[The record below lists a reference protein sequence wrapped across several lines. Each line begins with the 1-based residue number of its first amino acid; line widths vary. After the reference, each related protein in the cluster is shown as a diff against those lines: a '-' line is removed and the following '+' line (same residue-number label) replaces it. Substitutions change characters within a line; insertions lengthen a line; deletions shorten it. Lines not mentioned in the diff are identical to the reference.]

1 MRIHFEGLN
10 REELARRETLFH
22 VANGYVG
29 MRASF
34 EEGVPEGLRSIR
46 GTYLNGFYDSAPIH
60 YEERLHGFA
69 RTQQSIVNV
78 IDTQGMDIRLGGEAF
93 SCFTGTLHHFEQELD
108 LERGVYTRTVE
119 RTSPEGR
126 RSLLVF
132 ERLASFEM
140 QQLALIRVRVTP
152 LDWSGRV
159 EITSS
164 QHGDVTQDFD
174 PNDPRKAS
182 IGRKM
187 MDITQASRE
196 GSVMLMAARTT
207 RSGLFMASAVAHRWQ
222 GHFGLDVQTSREVS
236 LATLACGAA
245 RGEEVS
251 VTKYCVFT
259 DSRRDSDPAT
269 LALSLMDRACAQPFS
284 YWAGR
289 QAEYLAGFWRKAA
302 AGVQG
307 DEALNAALA
316 WSMYTLLASAG
327 KDGIGN
333 IASKGLSGE
342 GYEGHY
348 FWDTEIYMFPFFLLT
363 SPDLAKNL
371 LDSRAAMLGEAK
383 EHAREM
389 GHETGALYAWRT
401 ITGSECSAYF
411 PSGSAQYHI
420 NGAVAHA
427 FLSYWRAAGDLHYM
441 AQKGAQVLIETAR
454 LWMDAGHWLEG
465 SFRIDSVTGPDEYS
479 CVVNNNYYTNRIAQH
494 HLRGTQALC
503 RELEEAG
510 LLVEAVGQT
519 GITQEELD
527 SFLRAADA
535 MYLPFDEA
543 LGISAQDDAFLKK
556 QVLDIAAIPEDRF
569 PLLMHYHPL
578 FLYRHQVCKQAD
590 TVLSHFLFEEGE
602 DEEVIKNSYDY
613 YERLT
618 THDSSLSE
626 CVFSMMAARTGQV
639 DKAYRYY
646 RGSAALDLEDTHGNT
661 ADGIHAANMGGC
673 WMGIAF
679 GFGGLRLHQDGPVL
693 RPCLPKEMA
702 GYHFTF
708 LWRGSRV
715 RVEVV
720 PGQVRLTLLEGP
732 AIQFDIL
739 GREYLLKDELTL
751 PLNG

>member
-1 MRIHFEGLN
+1 MRIRFEGLEP
-10 REELARRETLFH
+10 RELARRETLFH
-22 VANGYVG
+22 VANGYLG
-29 MRASF
+29 MRGNF
-34 EEGVPEGLRSIR
+34 EEGVPGNLRSIR

-60 YEERLHGFA
+60 YEERLYGFA

-78 IDTQGMDIRLGGEAF
+78 IDAQGVDISLGGEAF
-93 SCFTGTLHHFEQELD
+93 SCFTGTLNRFEQALD
-108 LERGVYTRTVE
+108 LEKGIYTRTVDW
-119 RTSPEGR
+119 TSPGGR

-132 ERLASFEM
+132 ERLASFDM
-140 QQLALIRVRVTP
+140 QQLALIQVRVTP
-152 LDWSGRV
+152 LDWGGRV
-159 EITSS
+159 ELVSF
-164 QHGDVTQDFD
+164 QHGDVVQDHD

-182 IGRKM
+182 TGKKM
-187 MDITQASRE
+187 IDITLASRE
-196 GSVMLMAARTT
+196 GSAMLMAARTT
-207 RSGLFMASAVAHRWQ
+207 QSGLMMASAVAHRWQ
-222 GHFGLDVQTSREVS
+222 GAFGQEVQSSKQVS
-236 LATLACGAA
+236 QAILMCEAA
-245 RGEEVS
+245 QGQEVS

-259 DSRRDSDPAT
+259 DSRREADPVTQALT
-269 LALSLMDRACAQPFS
+269 LLDQALAQPFA
-284 YWAGR
+284 YWADR
-289 QAEYLAGFWRKAA
+289 QADYLAAFWRGAD
-302 AGVQG
+302 AGVRG

-363 SPDLAKNL
+363 DPRLARPL
-371 LDSRAAMLGEAK
+371 LDSRAAMLEEARL
-383 EHAREM
+383 HAREM
-389 GHETGALYAWRT
+389 GHASGALYAWRT

-427 FLSYWRAAGDLHYM
+427 FLSYWRATGDLAYM
-441 AQKGAQVLIETAR
+441 AGTGALVLVETAR
-454 LWMDAGHWLEG
+454 LWLDAGHWHEG

-494 HLRGTQALC
+494 HLRGLAALC
-503 RELEEAG
+503 RALDQAG
-510 LLVEAVGQT
+510 LLEQVKAQT
-519 GITQEELD
+519 GLTRQELD
-527 SFLRAADA
+527 SFALAAEG
-535 MYLPFDEA
+535 MYLPQDEK
-543 LGISAQDDAFLKK
+543 LGISAQDDAFLSK
-556 QVLDIAAIPEDRF
+556 QVLDIAAIPRDRF
-569 PLLMHYHPL
+569 PLLLHYHPL

-590 TVLSHFLFEEGE
+590 TVLAHFLFEEGE
-602 DEEVIKNSYDY
+602 SEDVINKSFDY
-613 YERLT
+613 YERIT

-639 DKAYRYY
+639 EKAYRYY

-679 GFGGLRLHQDGPVL
+679 GFGGLRLFGEGPSL
-693 RPCLPKEMA
+693 RPCLPAQMA

-708 LWRGSRV
+708 LWQGSRV
-715 RVEVV
+715 RVAVEAD
-720 PGQVRLTLLEGP
+720 QAQLTLMEGP
-732 AIQFDIL
+732 AIRLRVFGQPHEL
-739 GREYLLKDELTL
+739 ASTLTL